1 VNRYLLNNYS
11 TWQLVLMLVGGSI
24 LFATLAFTL
33 VRKYVSA
40 EIRFENNEVGGVLLG
55 LLGAFYGIVLGFAIV
70 VLYEDLRAADAS
82 VHAETTAL
90 AQLYR
95 STDVFPP
102 AARARVGKTVAQ
114 YALAVRTDEWHLM
127 RNGQESERAHNLVGN
142 LYSDI
147 EALSPRTFRQQTFY
161 SQAVNSLAA
170 LVAARRDRLSDA
182 TEQLPEI
189 FQILLVGGGAVIIV
203 FLFFFG
209 SHNFRAHLVMIG
221 AVSGVLAFSL
231 LLTLMLAYPFSGSLS
246 VSSDPFRLGIVGQLN
261 PHTGLPSGR
270 TCFNCNSGP

>member
-1 VNRYLLNNYS
+1 VNRWLLNNLT

-24 LFATLAFTL
+24 LLSTAAFAL
-33 VRKYVSA
+33 VRRFVSA

-70 VLYEDLRAADAS
+70 VLYEDMRAADAS
-82 VHAETTAL
+82 VAAETTAL

-102 AARARVGKTVAQ
+102 AARIRVGKTVAQ
-114 YALAVRTDEWHLM
+114 YALAVRTDEWRLM
-127 RNGQESERAHNLVGN
+127 RNGQESTRAHDLLGT
-142 LYSDI
+142 LYGDVESL
-147 EALSPRTFRQQTFY
+147 APKGFRQQTSY

-170 LVAARRDRLSDA
+170 LVAARRDRLTDA
-182 TEQLPEI
+182 AQQLPQI
-189 FQILLVGGGAVIIV
+189 FQILLLGGGVVIVV
-203 FLFFFG
+203 FLLFFG

-221 AVSGVLAFSL
+221 AVAGVLSFSL
-231 LLTLMLAYPFSGSLS
+231 ALTLMLAYPFSGQLS

-261 PHTGLPSGR
+261 PHTGLPTGR
-270 TCFNCNSGP
+270 TCFNCNIGP